1 MYVYHIYM
9 IAVGGELSR
18 TVTMASEPVN
28 SQLRSR
34 EIWRL
39 EQAEIAWICNDLFVE
54 WNQGSSE
61 SKVGGSRE
69 RG

>member
-28 SQLRSR
+28 SQPRSHQPGR
-34 EIWRL
+34 
-39 EQAEIAWICNDLFVE
+39 DLAA
-54 WNQGSSE
+54 GTS
-61 SKVGGSRE
+61 
-69 RG
+69 